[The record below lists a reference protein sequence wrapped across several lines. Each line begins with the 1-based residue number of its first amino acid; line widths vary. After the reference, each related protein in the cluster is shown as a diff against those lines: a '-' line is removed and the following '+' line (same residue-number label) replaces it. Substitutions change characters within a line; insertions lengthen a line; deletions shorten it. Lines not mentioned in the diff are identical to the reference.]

1 MPEPRPVVVRVDESA
16 GDIGGLV
23 DLGYVDPQPTP
34 APSTT
39 PFLEPTYPGLP
50 DGYIPSED

>member
-23 DLGYVDPQPTP
+23 DLGYVAPQPTP

-39 PFLEPTYPGLP
+39 PFLEPAHPGLP